1 MSTVLLLEKNEI
13 AQHMWEKIFVKENFD
28 VIVTTSEEETIRR
41 ARQQQPNLI
50 FVGSQMEGEKG
61 FLFLEQIRQIDPEML
76 IVVPTS
82 PGYIEEELKTLEK
95 SSYDFVNDPVKIS
108 DMMFAISDE
117 LELRAKKK
125 EALSLPQQQATEYN
139 FENIIAVSPQMKE
152 ILRMVVQ
159 VSKGDTTTVLLQGES
174 GTGKEVIAQAIH
186 YNSSRAHK
194 PFVGLSCAA
203 VPSTLLESELFGYE
217 RGAFTDAKSSKKGLF
232 TVAEGGTIFLDE
244 IGDMPLLMQTKLLR
258 VLEERNFRKVGGTS
272 DIDMDV
278 RVIAATNKDLEAA
291 VKLGHFREDLF
302 HRINVF
308 SIYLPP
314 LRQRREDILPLF
326 QHYLQY
332 YNESYHKQI
341 DGISFVAERTLR
353 EYSWPGNV
361 RELRNVVERDVL
373 VADGHLILPEH
384 LHIKLPE
391 QKKSPSE
398 EISVQKN
405 NGQWTLTI
413 SEKDLSLE
421 SVEKILV
428 YEALKTTDW
437 NQTQSAQ
444 KLKLSRFALRARM
457 KKYDLFNDRESDIS
471 HTISVR

>member
-1 MSTVLLLEKNEI
+1 MSTVLLLEKSEI
-13 AQHMWEKIFVKENFD
+13 AQRFWEKIFVKENYN
-28 VIVTTSEEETIRR
+28 VILTTSEEETIRL

-61 FLFLEQIRQIDPEML
+61 LRFLEHIRQIDPEML
-76 IVVPTS
+76 IVVPAS

-95 SSYDFVNDPVKIS
+95 SPYDFVNAPVKIS

-125 EALSLPQQQATEYN
+125 EVLSLPQQQATEYN
-139 FENIIAVSPQMKE
+139 FENIVAVSPQMKE

-159 VSKGDTTTVLLQGES
+159 VSKGDSTTVLLQGES
-174 GTGKEVIAQAIH
+174 GTGKEVVAQAIH
-186 YNSSRAHK
+186 YNSSRTHK

-232 TVAEGGTIFLDE
+232 SIAEGGTIFLDE
-244 IGDMPLLMQTKLLR
+244 IGDMPLMMQNKLLR
-258 VLEERNFRKVGGTS
+258 VLEERNFRKVGGTT
-272 DIDMDV
+272 DIYMDV
-278 RVIAATNKDLEAA
+278 RVIAATNKDLQAA

-302 HRINVF
+302 HRLNVF

-326 QHYLQY
+326 QHYLKY

-341 DGISFVAERTLR
+341 DGISFVAERMLR
-353 EYSWPGNV
+353 EYCWPGNI
-361 RELRNVVERDVL
+361 RELRNVVECAIL
-373 VADGHLILPEH
+373 VADGDLILPEN
-384 LHIKLPE
+384 LNL
-391 QKKSPSE
+391 KSPE
-398 EISVQKN
+398 REISSSAKISMQRN
-405 NGQWTLTI
+405 NGQWILTL

-421 SVEKILV
+421 SVEKALV
-428 YEALKTTDW
+428 YEALKITDW
-437 NQTQSAQ
+437 NQTQAAQ

-457 KKYDLFNDRESDIS
+457 KKYDLFNQ
-471 HTISVR
+471 